1 MSFVR
6 DLGAS
11 IETYVTCDNHEI
23 IAVCTPRERT
33 ELHEGAEVGVLIK
46 PEDCVV
52 LKT

>member
-11 IETYVTCDNHEI
+11 IETFVDCGGSEI
-23 IAVCTPRERT
+23 VAVSTPRDRPDVRAGE
-33 ELHEGAEVGVLIK
+33 EVGVLIK

-52 LKT
+52 LKA